1 MPPPPKERKLV
12 DLYVELWSKRYGSVP
27 TVNKFRERWA
37 MKDVME
43 SVGFD
48 RAVEIIT
55 YYLRVDRDDRH
66 PLQFFYYNFDNID
79 RVMKEVEADKLRTKD
94 LMRRTKER
102 VEAAR
107 ERRSSGNLGGM

>member
-1 MPPPPKERKLV
+1 MPAPPKERKLV
-12 DLYVELWSKRYGSVP
+12 DLYVELWSKRYGSTP
-27 TVNKFRERWA
+27 SVNKFRERWA
-37 MKDVME
+37 MKDVMD

-79 RVMKEVEADKLRTKD
+79 RRMRELAADQERTKE

-102 VEAAR
+102 VEN